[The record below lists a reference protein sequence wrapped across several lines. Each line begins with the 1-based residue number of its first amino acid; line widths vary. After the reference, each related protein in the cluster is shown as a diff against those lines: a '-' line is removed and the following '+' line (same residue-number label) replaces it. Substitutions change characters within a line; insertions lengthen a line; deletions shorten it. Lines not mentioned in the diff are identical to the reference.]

1 MLFRSEITEKERGI
15 ILRKAISLGIDKEE
29 ICLILNG
36 RIAQFKKE
44 IGDVE
49 KDEMAL
55 ILKSHEFLK
64 SCGVPQEICEDLEI
78 HHITK
83 LIEMISVKKN

>member
-1 MLFRSEITEKERGI
+1 MEISKTKI
-15 ILRKAISLGIDKEE
+15 QIKAFGKDLEISPPSALKV
-29 ICLILNG
+29 
-36 RIAQFKKE
+36 AQFKKE